1 MSELKFGKK
10 EMKQV
15 IEGYYKK
22 YEDFDGTFTSACS
35 LQLVGCG
42 MMEREDAVV
51 SMKINGV
58 LNVCGMEIEMS
69 RDISEDDLVNVFS
82 VVLGDI
88 GYTVDN
94 VVLDKGTT
102 EVCEGYYM
110 NERMVSKPYFK
121 GASVKVREKS
131 LVR

>member
-35 LQLVGCG
+35 LQLVGYG

-94 VVLDKGTT
+94 VVFDKGTT

-121 GASVKVREKS
+121 GVSVKVREKS